1 MICMWSHV
9 LLRKKSLMLFLHVLV
24 FGHTDVSFQ
33 GLSSRIPGL
42 LAFLLS
48 ILEIKTDY
56 ILLFNDSI

>member
-1 MICMWSHV
+1 
-9 LLRKKSLMLFLHVLV
+9 MLSLHVLV

-42 LAFLLS
+42 FGFLLS
-48 ILEIKTDY
+48 ILEIKIDY